1 MVWTHS
7 RQWHVSLCASFMRIS
22 DTTNAAP
29 SSSPDVRKLIPDM
42 VGARFLVDDNPDDG
56 DYVPR
61 TDDPDPWYSVHGC
74 MIKLGRWPAKH
85 TRHTIQSRTLKL
97 FEDQLSSYRGEYIL
111 PGQSRPTIC
120 MQLEGIALFLDALG
134 SVKWDLSAGK
144 SARNKAKSGKRVRE
158 EDDDEFNVESGPI
171 PEAASSSAIELQILQ
186 AKTKLLE
193 AQAKADEMSANKFKE
208 ERLLLEARKGQSTGP
223 HSPRAS
229 TRPPSPTPPKP
240 KPPAEPTPPAPPK
253 PKPPAEPAVPAPAKK
268 SRDSSQGH
276 SAAAPDAQD
285 SEKSFHEK
293 QQERR
298 EQNRQRDA
306 ARGHEPDMCRVHPPT
321 STAQKQPRPKAAQE
335 EAPRAPPS
343 EQRQSSKQTTRA
355 EPPSRSAP
363 PPKPDPKPDPKPP
376 PKPAP
381 TAPPPQAPVDP
392 PVQKPAPV
400 EPPAQK
406 PAPVEPPVQ
415 KPAPAEPPAA
425 TAPAPARVP
434 SPPPARLSA
443 KEKIDQHAKAAG
455 MVKALDGV
463 WCSPGALEEYEKS
476 LSAKKTIEVPT
487 PSVHGN
493 PRRIRSNIPGRVCCN
508 SPRSRGYDISERRND
523 IVIDCGSDLSNVT

>member
-1 MVWTHS
+1 MLTPES
-7 RQWHVSLCASFMRIS
+7 TNDNAPPSNDASS
-22 DTTNAAP
+22 
-29 SSSPDVRKLIPDM
+29 VKPDM
-42 VGARFLVDDNPDDG
+42 ECALRLVKGDPVSGRSVAHTDG
-56 DYVPR
+56 S
-61 TDDPDPWYSVHGC
+61 DPWYSIHDCLKSIGHFAINDERRRQALRRALDSGGGWLRSWTQMISLSNRPGRPVAC
-74 MIKLGRWPAKH
+74 MQIEGLAYLMGVMCPAK
-85 TRHTIQSRTLKL
+85 
-97 FEDQLSSYRGEYIL
+97 
-111 PGQSRPTIC
+111 
-120 MQLEGIALFLDALG
+120 
-134 SVKWDLSAGK
+134 WDSATEKGT
-144 SARNKAKSGKRVRE
+144 RNKSKGGKRAREEGE
-158 EDDDEFNVESGPI
+158 EDDFFAGCGPI
-171 PEAASSSAIELQILQ
+171 PEAAPSPEIELQILQ
-186 AKTKLLE
+186 AKIKLAEVEKEKLQLQLALIE
-193 AQAKADEMSANKFKE
+193 AQ
-208 ERLLLEARKGQSTGP
+208 KGQSTGP
-223 HSPRAS
+223 RSPRAS

-240 KPPAEPTPPAPPK
+240 KPPAEPTPPAPAK

-381 TAPPPQAPVDP
+381 TAPPPQAPV
-392 PVQKPAPV
+392 
-400 EPPAQK
+400 
-406 PAPVEPPVQ
+406 
-415 KPAPAEPPAA
+415 EPPAA

-443 KEKIDQHAKAAG
+443 KERIDRESEAKG
-455 MVKALDGV
+455 MVKASDGA
-463 WCSPGALEEYEKS
+463 WCSPGALGEYEKS

-487 PSVHGN
+487 PSVHGK
-493 PRRIRSNIPGRVCCN
+493 PRRIRSNIPGRVLKQDDEVIYAFDKKDKPN
-508 SPRSRGYDISERRND
+508 FVYGND
-523 IVIDCGSDLSNVT
+523 FEDDPNDGWREQPT